1 MPDIALLALILVAI
15 FAGYLFGRAEKKK
28 QLVQAQQNPLSK
40 EYFVGL
46 NYLLNEQTDEAI
58 ETFIKALDLNND
70 TVDTYLALGSLFCRR
85 GEVEKSIR
93 VHQDLLARPSLTP
106 DQSVRVQLE
115 LAKDY
120 MTAGLLDR
128 AEAMLADLSRQNSP
142 FRTEAS
148 EQLLK
153 IYEQEREWQQ
163 AVEVTESLFRL
174 KGEYYGPRL
183 AHLYCELAEDCL
195 NRNDRAGARRC
206 LRTAFSRDRDCVR
219 ASLILGRI
227 EFEEGRDREVI
238 RTLQKVSRQNYRYI
252 PLSLDLLEKASGRS
266 NSERAHAG
274 YLSRCLS
281 EHPDTSVVLA
291 LTNIL
296 VKSRDEGFALEF
308 LTEQLRRNPSLKGLN
323 ALIDLQ
329 LYKPADGSLTS
340 LRLLQEVIDKMLEGK
355 AAYQCHSCGFSGKE
369 MHWHCPRCLDWGTI
383 TPVQGIEGS

>member
-15 FAGYLFGRAEKKK
+15 GAGYLFGRAEKKK
-28 QLVQAQQNPLSK
+28 QLLQAQQNPLSK

-93 VHQDLLARPSLTP
+93 VHQDLLARPSLTS
-106 DQSVRVQLE
+106 DQSIRVQLE

-153 IYEQEREWQQ
+153 IYEQEREWQR
-163 AVEVTESLFRL
+163 AVDVTEALFRS
-174 KGEYYGPRL
+174 KGEFYGPRL
-183 AHLYCELAEDCL
+183 AHLYCELAEACL
-195 NRNDRAGARRC
+195 SRNDRAGARRC
-206 LRTAFSRDRDCVR
+206 LRTAFSRDRNCVR

-227 EFEEGRDREVI
+227 EFEEGRDRDAI
-238 RTLQKVSRQNYRYI
+238 RSLQKIARQDYRYI
-252 PLSLDLLEKASGRS
+252 ALSLPLLEKASQRS
-266 NSERAHAG
+266 GSEKAYAG
-274 YLSRCLS
+274 YLSRCLN
-281 EHPDTSVVLA
+281 EHPVTPIVLA
-291 LTNIL
+291 LTDML
-296 VKSRDEGFALEF
+296 VKSRDQDFALEF
-308 LTEQLRRNPSLKGLN
+308 LASQLRNNPSLKGLR

-329 LYKPADGSLTS
+329 LDNPVDGSLTS
-340 LRLLQEVIDKMLEGK
+340 LRLLQEVIDKMLEVKPG
-355 AAYQCHSCGFSGKE
+355 YHCHSCGFAGRE
-369 MHWHCPRCLDWGTI
+369 MHWRCPRCLDWGTI
-383 TPVQGIEGS
+383 TPAQGIEGG